1 MSDHVKTQS
10 AETTKRDQA
19 KGIFEYNR
27 NRALMEQNNVFL
39 NSNNNAH
46 LDRMDQNKTFYAKQV
61 RMCFYYFKIRR
72 KAI

>member
-10 AETTKRDQA
+10 AGTTKRDQA

-46 LDRMDQNKTFYAKQV
+46 LDRMD
-61 RMCFYYFKIRR
+61 
-72 KAI
+72 